1 MRIEVPK
8 GPPIHHS
15 RAITADETAFRIHY
29 CGRARFRWSLIAL
42 GYMLVIVAAAEPTDV
57 KA

>member
-1 MRIEVPK
+1 MDLPYIIILQRLPRRFR
-8 GPPIHHS
+8 HS
-15 RAITADETAFRIHY
+15 LLRA
-29 CGRARFRWSLIAL
+29 CKSRWSLIAL